1 MSTITVEKLRLT
13 GALQVPVLTQA
24 EINALSP
31 EQGQIVYNSDINYIQ
46 IYGPFN
52 NWGRTDIGT
61 GNDLWDI
68 ENQTNN
74 GTNSMKFLGLGSRG
88 DKEGPNIAM
97 MSASYQNSAGA
108 WAGNT
113 RFLYQGAFE
122 GYQTVAIPK
131 DGLYRFE
138 ANGAR
143 GGKCQRYGDTVLYG
157 ARCTGDFYLTK
168 DQRITMAVGIGGG
181 DYSSPHGNEA
191 GGGGGTWVYDSTNN
205 NLLMVAGGAGGSAGN
220 TWGTS
225 CTRDSNIGR
234 GQSTQGVQGFTC
246 SYTVS
251 APSVGE
257 GGNANG
263 NYHGGAGGGYNSDGA
278 NGGTH
283 CSNVAGGKGYQ
294 SGLVGGIGDSC
305 YTSGGLANS
314 GGFGGGGG
322 GNLSGPGGGGGYTGG
337 CTAGQWSSY
346 STHGGGG
353 GSYNAA
359 TTNNSIS
366 AGANTGG
373 EGGYTG
379 AGYVVM
385 TWISE

>member
-24 EINALSP
+24 QINALSP

-52 NWGRTDIGT
+52 NWGLTDIGT

-74 GTNSMKFLGLGSRG
+74 GTNSMLFKPLVSRG
-88 DKEGPNIAM
+88 ELEGPDSIQMAAAYTNA
-97 MSASYQNSAGA
+97 AGA

-113 RFLYQGAFE
+113 RFLYQTGFQ

-138 ANGAR
+138 IGGAR
-143 GGKCQRYGDTVLYG
+143 GGKCSNRGVTTMYG
-157 ARCTGDFYLTK
+157 ASATGDFYLNK
-168 DQRITMAVGIGGG
+168 DQRITMVCGVGGG
-181 DYSSPHGNEA
+181 DYSSPYGNEA
-191 GGGGGTWVYDSTNN
+191 GGGGGTWVYDNTNN
-205 NLLMVAGGAGGSAGN
+205 TLLMVAGGAGGSAGN
-220 TWGTS
+220 TWGTN
-225 CTRDSNIGR
+225 CTRDTNIGR
-234 GQSTQGVQGFTC
+234 GQSSQGTPGFTC
-246 SYTVS
+246 NYTVS
-251 APSVGE
+251 QPTTGD
-257 GGNANG
+257 GGNASG
-263 NYHGGAGGGYNSDGA
+263 GYHGGAGGGYNSDGQ

-283 CSNVAGGKGYQ
+283 CSTAVGGKGYGN
-294 SGLVGGIGDSC
+294 GLEGGVGNTC
-305 YTSGGLANS
+305 YTTGGLANS

-322 GNLSGPGGGGGYTGG
+322 GQLSGPGGAGGYTGG
-337 CTAGQWSSY
+337 NTAGQWSSY

-359 TTNNSIS
+359 TTNNSIT
-366 AGANTGG
+366 AGGNQSGV
-373 EGGYTG
+373 GGYAG
-379 AGYVVM
+379 AGYVAM

>member
-24 EINALSP
+24 QINALSP

-46 IYGPFN
+46 IYGPFD
-52 NWGRTDIGT
+52 NWGLTDIGT

-74 GTNSMKFLGLGSRG
+74 GTNSMIFKPLVSRG
-88 DKEGPNIAM
+88 EMEGPDAQQM
-97 MSASYQNSAGA
+97 GSSYMNSAGA
-108 WAGNT
+108 WAGNQ
-113 RFLYQGAFE
+113 RFMYQSGYQ

-131 DGLYRFE
+131 DGLYRVE
-138 ANGAR
+138 IGGAR
-143 GGKCQRYGDTVLYG
+143 GGKCSNRGVTIMYG
-157 ARCTGDFYLTK
+157 ASATGDFYLSK
-168 DQRITMAVGIGGG
+168 DQRITMVVGVGGG

-191 GGGGGTWVYDSTNN
+191 GGGGGTWVYDQTNN

-220 TWGTS
+220 TWGTN
-225 CTRDSNIGR
+225 CTRDTNIGR
-234 GQSTQGVQGFTC
+234 GQSSLGVSGFTC
-246 SYTVS
+246 NYSVS
-251 APSVGE
+251 APSNGD

-278 NGGTH
+278 GGGTH
-283 CSNVAGGKGYQ
+283 CSTAGGGQGY
-294 SGLVGGIGDSC
+294 SNGLVGGLGNTC
-305 YTSGGLANS
+305 YTTGGLANS

-322 GNLSGPGGGGGYTGG
+322 GMLSGPGGAGGYTGG

-353 GSYNAA
+353 GSYNGA

-366 AGANTGG
+366 AGGNQNSS
-373 EGGYTG
+373 GGYNG
-379 AGYVVM
+379 AGYVIM

>member
-1 MSTITVEKLRLT
+1 MSSITVEKIRLT
-13 GALQVPVLTQA
+13 GALQIPVLTQA
-24 EINALSP
+24 QIDALSP

-46 IYGPFN
+46 IYGPFD
-52 NWGRTDIGT
+52 NWGLTDIGT

-74 GTNSMKFLGLGSRG
+74 GTNSMLFKSLVARG
-88 DKEGPNIAM
+88 ENEGPDLVTMQSN
-97 MSASYQNSAGA
+97 YQNNAGA
-108 WAGNT
+108 WAGNN
-113 RFLYQGAFE
+113 RFLYQAGFE

-138 ANGAR
+138 IGGAR
-143 GGKCQRYGDTVLYG
+143 GGKCSNRGVTIMYG
-157 ARCTGDFYLTK
+157 ASATGDFYLTK
-168 DQRITMAVGIGGG
+168 DQRITMVVGVGGG

-191 GGGGGTWVYDSTNN
+191 GGGGATWVYDNTNN
-205 NLLMVAGGAGGSAGN
+205 NLLMAAGGAGGSAGN

-225 CTRDSNIGR
+225 CTRDTNIGR
-234 GQSTQGVQGFTC
+234 GQSTQGVQSFTC
-246 SYTVS
+246 SYSVS

-263 NYHGGAGGGYNSDGA
+263 SYHGGAGGGLNGDGQS
-278 NGGTH
+278 GGTH
-283 CSNVAGGKGYQ
+283 CGPAIGGQGYNN
-294 SGLVGGIGDSC
+294 GLQGGTGNTC
-305 YTSGGLANS
+305 YTTGGLANS

-322 GNLSGPGGGGGYTGG
+322 GQLSGPGGGGGYTGG

-359 TTNNSIS
+359 TTNNSIT
-366 AGANTGG
+366 AGGNTGST
-373 EGGYTG
+373 GGY
-379 AGYVVM
+379 AGCGYCIM
-385 TWISE
+385 TWLSE